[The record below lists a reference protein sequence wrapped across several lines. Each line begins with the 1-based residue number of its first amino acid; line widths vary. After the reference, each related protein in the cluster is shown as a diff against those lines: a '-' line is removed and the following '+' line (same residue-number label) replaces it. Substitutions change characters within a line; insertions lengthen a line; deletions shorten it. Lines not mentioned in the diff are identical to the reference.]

1 MQPTDIIGPNQI
13 LETSQPRRRQKV
25 RVRAGLGKVKPS
37 SAPALTTTTTTTN
50 TNAINANSFA
60 SRRISVTR
68 FKPRKEENVKFGEIS
83 SHSVA
88 GRPRMRRPPSLRTG
102 QRPQRARESQS
113 PSPVMKSIKRMRI
126 RARER
131 KQQRTTP
138 RSSSTSVRTSST
150 LGTTEVITINPDA
163 HKIRFTLDSN
173 EVTSELPIPPSGP
186 SASRLVSTF
195 LVPDDVF
202 RQGVKFVIEREIK
215 CYLAAK
221 PPTL

>member
-13 LETSQPRRRQKV
+13 LETSPPRRRQKV
-25 RVRAGLGKVKPS
+25 RVRAGLGKVKPT
-37 SAPALTTTTTTTN
+37 SAPALTTTTN
-50 TNAINANSFA
+50 TINANSFA

-68 FKPRKEENVKFGEIS
+68 FKPRKEENIKFGEIS

-202 RQGVKFVIEREIK
+202 RQGVKFVIVREII